1 MPVALPPPGEYPI
14 AGAALG
20 TVKADNTIQLGVAG
34 DPGPVRLEFGPRIR

>member
-20 TVKADNTIQLGVAG
+20 TVKADNTIQLGVAAG
-34 DPGPVRLEFGPRIR
+34 RGRVRVEFAGPPR